1 MLINLVLYLLGC
13 LLCMSVIK
21 GMENSFMA
29 SNRINIELK
38 KKQGSFTGRILG
50 KLAEHTSAYWGA
62 SLIAKT
68 ILLVIFGAF
77 IIRINDLWTSEH
89 NLIYQQPYIKISLDI
104 LLGTLVLIVSNG
116 LFRYL
121 FKSKQ
126 EASLRFYVLPMYWM
140 YNFFNPLLKFFVSF
154 SEFILKY
161 LFNVPIR
168 SKEVFEKTDIDYF
181 TKHTLLGHDNEVR
194 VANTELFERALT
206 LVTTK
211 VRKCMTPRNEI
222 VGVTSTSSIDALR
235 TSIIAS
241 KLSKIIVY
249 ENNLDHIIGYI
260 HHLDLNK
267 NPKQIQ
273 DILIN
278 IPIVPETMP
287 STALMTLLN
296 KERKSIAW
304 VIDEFGGTAGIV
316 TMEDILEEI
325 FGNIKDE
332 YDVDKFV
339 ETQIAENEYIF
350 SGRLE
355 LEYLN
360 EKYGFDIKSSS
371 TETLSGFIIN
381 QHESIPKNK
390 DRIIIGLYEFD
401 ILLATQ
407 TRIETVKLKVLKPL

>member
-1 MLINLVLYLLGC
+1 
-13 LLCMSVIK
+13 
-21 GMENSFMA
+21 MENSFIA

-50 KLAEHTSAYWGA
+50 KLAENASVYWGA
-62 SLIAKT
+62 SLITNT
-68 ILLVIFGAF
+68 ILLVIFGIL
-77 IIRINDLWTSEH
+77 IIRINDLWTREYH
-89 NLIYQQPYIKISLDI
+89 FINQLPIIKILLDI
-104 LLGTLVLIVSNG
+104 LLGALVLIVSNG
-116 LFRYL
+116 LFRLL

-126 EASLRFYVLPMYWM
+126 EASLRFYVMPMYWM
-140 YNFFNPLLKFFVSF
+140 YKFFSPLLKFFVSV

-181 TKHTLLGHDNEVR
+181 TKHTLLGHDNDER

-222 VGVTSTSSIDALR
+222 VGVANNSSIETLR
-235 TSIIAS
+235 TTIIAT

-249 ENNLDHIIGYI
+249 ENDLDHIIGYV

-273 DILIN
+273 DILIL

-287 STALMTLLN
+287 TTALMTLLN

-304 VIDEFGGTAGIV
+304 VLDEFGGTAGIV

-325 FGNIKDE
+325 FGSIKDE

-339 ETQIAENEYIF
+339 ETQIAENEYLF

-355 LEYLN
+355 LSYLN
-360 EKYGFDIKSSS
+360 DKYGFDMKTYG

-381 QHESIPKNK
+381 QYESIPKNK